1 MDCEAWEARLL
12 ARRSATAPLV
22 LRSFSLAKR
31 LSASLMVGAC
41 LCCPLMSLAQQ
52 PPGGD
57 SNKTSLP
64 DSPKPQDNTNTT
76 TDTTPRFIGYMTNK
90 SIVFPAIAVSDRP
103 LTPVSKFKLF
113 LNQSISPPYLLVAG
127 IAAAFDQ
134 ARDAPKGY
142 GQGWG
147 AYGGRYGMKLARA
160 SSSSFFS
167 SFLLASTLHQDPR
180 FFPQNRPTIWG
191 SVKYSVNRVFITRTD
206 SGIDTFN
213 TSGIVGTVAA
223 EGLANVYLPASE
235 QTAARN
241 CARIGTDLALR
252 VGVNMFENYWPTL
265 FRRLGL
271 NEVKYIPNPNAT
283 QNPAPKN
290 N

>member
-1 MDCEAWEARLL
+1 MDCEAWEGRLL
-12 ARRSATAPLV
+12 ARRSATAPLF
-22 LRSFSLAKR
+22 LRNFSLAKR

-41 LCCPLMSLAQQ
+41 LCCPLLSLAQQ

-57 SNKTSLP
+57 SSKTSLP
-64 DSPKPQDNTNTT
+64 DSPNAQNTT
-76 TDTTPRFIGYMTNK
+76 NATPDTTTRFIGYMTNK
-90 SIVFPAIAVSDRP
+90 SIAFPAIAVSDRP
-103 LTPVSKFKLF
+103 LTPVEKFKLF
-113 LNQSISPPYLLVAG
+113 LNQSVSPPYLLGAG
-127 IAAAFDQ
+127 IAAGFDQ

-147 AYGGRYGMKLARA
+147 AFGGRYGMKLARA

-180 FFPQNRPTIWG
+180 FFPQNRPTVWG
-191 SVKYSVNRVFITRTD
+191 SVKYSVKRVFVTRTD

-223 EGLANVYLPASE
+223 EGLANVYLPGSE
-235 QTAARN
+235 QTAGRN
-241 CARIGTDLALR
+241 CARIGTDLAWR
-252 VGVNMFENYWPTL
+252 VGVNMFQNYWPTL

-271 NEVKYIPNPNAT
+271 NEVKYIPNPSAT
-283 QNPAPKN
+283 QNPKPTN

>member
-12 ARRSATAPLV
+12 ARRCATAPLV
-22 LRSFSLAKR
+22 LRNFSLAKR
-31 LSASLMVGAC
+31 LSASVIVGAC
-41 LCCPLMSLAQQ
+41 LCCPLFSLAQQ

-57 SNKTSLP
+57 SSKTSLP
-64 DSPKPQDNTNTT
+64 DSPKPQNTT
-76 TDTTPRFIGYMTNK
+76 NANTDTTTRFIGYMTNK

-103 LTPVSKFKLF
+103 LAPGEKFKLF
-113 LNQSISPPYLLVAG
+113 LNQSVSPPYLLAAG
-127 IAAAFDQ
+127 IAAGFDQ

-147 AYGGRYGMKLARA
+147 AFGGRYGMKLARA

-167 SFLLASTLHQDPR
+167 SFLLASALHQDPR
-180 FFPQNRPTIWG
+180 FFPQNRPTVWG
-191 SVKYSVNRVFITRTD
+191 SVKYSVKRVFITRTD

-241 CARIGTDLALR
+241 CARIGTDLAWR

-265 FRRLGL
+265 FHKLGL
-271 NEVKYIPNPNAT
+271 NEVKYIPNPNAN
-283 QNPAPKN
+283 QNPAPSN
-290 N
+290 H